1 MSALMTCSLLQ
12 IVAASTAT
20 TLFAGR
26 QHNELRQCSQ
36 FRRGPKSNIISVP
49 GKVSVETTL
58 RGLRCYATQ
67 TQNLHRKSSTAT
79 IKRVDPKGKVN
90 GLKLDDGNGG
100 FPPFHFGK
108 GGGGGGGGEGGSNYF
123 GGSFLFACVL
133 LLDYLK
139 EAEKNLLRQGY
150 GSGDQASI
158 GLVQ

>member
-1 MSALMTCSLLQ
+1 MSALMTCSLPQ

-36 FRRGPKSNIISVP
+36 IRRPQVNTISVP

-67 TQNLHRKSSTAT
+67 TQNLQRKSSTAT
-79 IKRVDPKGKVN
+79 IKRADPKGKVN
-90 GLKLDDGNGG
+90 GPKLDDGNGG
-100 FPPFHFGK
+100 FPPFRFGK
-108 GGGGGGGGEGGSNYF
+108 GGGGGGGGGGGSNYF

-139 EAEKNLLRQGY
+139 EAEKNLLRQGH

-158 GLVQ
+158 GLAQ